1 MLIGFG
7 HMVWIVY
14 KAYAHGVSTGAEE
27 QASRAAMDG
36 DDVEQQR
43 VDKCAEVASDGS
55 ASPFNDQSKR

>member
-1 MLIGFG
+1 MKFFL
-7 HMVWIVY
+7 
-14 KAYAHGVSTGAEE
+14 GAEE
-27 QASRAAMDG
+27 QASGAAMDG